1 MEIGKILENFREK
14 GFKPFYFDS
23 SGKLKDFLLNEISGT
38 TVGMGG
44 SMTIQELDIYNLL
57 SQNNKVYSHSVCSDA
72 GVMQNASL
80 SESYVLSAN
89 ALAETGEIIN
99 IDGRGNRVA
108 GSIFGANLKRVFYIC
123 GTNKLAENIEKGIW
137 RAINI
142 AAPKNAQRLGRKTPC
157 AVRADKCY
165 NCKSPERIC
174 RATVIITNPLINV
187 ETFVLIVEGNYGF

>member
-57 SQNNKVYSHSVCSDA
+57 SQNNKVYSHS
-72 GVMQNASL
+72 
-80 SESYVLSAN
+80 ESYVLSAN

-137 RAINI
+137 RAKNI

>member
-1 MEIGKILENFREK
+1 MEIEKILENFRVK

-23 SGKLKDFLLNEISGT
+23 PGKLKDFLLGEISGT

-44 SMTIQELDIYNLL
+44 SMTIQELDIYSLL
-57 SQNNKVYSHSVCSDA
+57 SRNNKVYSHSVSSDA
-72 GVMQNASL
+72 DVMQNASL
-80 SESYVLSAN
+80 AETYVLSAN

-123 GTNKLAENIEKGIW
+123 GTNKLAADVEKGIW
-137 RAINI
+137 RAKNI

-157 AVRADKCY
+157 AVKADKCY

-174 RATVIITNPLINV
+174 RVTAIITNPLINV

>member
-1 MEIGKILENFREK
+1 
-14 GFKPFYFDS
+14 
-23 SGKLKDFLLNEISGT
+23 
-38 TVGMGG
+38 
-44 SMTIQELDIYNLL
+44 
-57 SQNNKVYSHSVCSDA
+57 
-72 GVMQNASL
+72 MQNASL

-137 RAINI
+137 RAKNI